1 MDFIAAHGQNL
12 QPPPPSS
19 PLFNAI
25 PLFPPQTCILYRRTK
40 KKSWKKESLSIRFQ
54 SMGNTVLLRRQNKT
68 GNNTHH
74 RFVDHP
80 CRKQSISHQL
90 ALERKTCSGFALLIV
105 KSGLGYF
112 GILFFR
118 RLVIWVEKKGSR
130 VVNLGNNRGGN
141 VN

>member
-1 MDFIAAHGQNL
+1 MAKIYNHPL
-12 QPPPPSS
+12 PPLLFLMPSLSS
-19 PLFNAI
+19 PPKLAFYIAE
-25 PLFPPQTCILYRRTK
+25 RK
-40 KKSWKKESLSIRFQ
+40 KNRGKKESLSIHDFKVWETQ
-54 SMGNTVLLRRQNKT
+54 LRRQNKT
-68 GNNTHH
+68 GNNTQ

-90 ALERKTCSGFALLIV
+90 ALEKKTCSGFALLIV
-105 KSGLGYF
+105 KSGLGYL

-130 VVNLGNNRGGN
+130 VVNLGENRGGN

>member
-19 PLFNAI
+19 SPFNAI
-25 PLFPPQTCILYRRTK
+25 PLFPPKLAFYIAERKKYRG
-40 KKSWKKESLSIRFQ
+40 KKESLSIRFQ
-54 SMGNTVLLRRQNKT
+54 SMGNTVQLRRQ
-68 GNNTHH
+68 NNTHH

-90 ALERKTCSGFALLIV
+90 ALEKKTCSGFALLIV
-105 KSGLGYF
+105 KSGLGYL